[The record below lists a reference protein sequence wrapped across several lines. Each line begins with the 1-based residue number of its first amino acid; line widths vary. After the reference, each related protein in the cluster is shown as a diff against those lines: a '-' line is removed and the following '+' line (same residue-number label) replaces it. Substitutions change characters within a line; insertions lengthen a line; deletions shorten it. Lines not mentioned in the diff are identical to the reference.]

1 MDERHWWIATKIQE
15 SFHIGGFSDN
25 PTLLEDFLC
34 ESETLDLINKFLGEG
49 GPNKLFFYSDRPQ
62 TSALTPSGLQST
74 RQLHV
79 ITSLAKLKDVDVEQ
93 TTVLYMLRHTTEHEV
108 DQVHMEKDIFCGEL
122 RHSVLENLNTLLSDI
137 YLPLLQAQTDW
148 GHCTP
153 DQVSQCLNSLDKHAA
168 ALAETVKVPNTAA
181 RQQVLRRPEI
191 LVSNEFSKHRST
203 SYDGNII
210 SEYEAL
216 VTEWISTI
224 DNALTDGGDERFMD
238 PNSGPLTELERWKR
252 RQRMLSS
259 IMEQLKGKECKTVIG
274 VLISSKSKVIKKWKL
289 IDASITDAANE
300 TKDKVKYLEA
310 LRRHFEQL
318 YNGATPASIVNTA
331 LPGLVNS
338 VKQMDSISRF
348 YARGG
353 YLGLLFTKITN
364 QLVNACKDYLRNA
377 TISTEQEDQL
387 WPKMYGEI
395 DTKVASGDLISK
407 PKTTS
412 KRKGKEKDADA
423 DTLFGRMKSC
433 LNLYNSYKEMVRCL
447 RDSLGGAHA
456 LTHFPS
462 ISSIG
467 APTSKSSR
475 GFVRGYASKPSK
487 TPSVA
492 GDFTDGHGI
501 PFTDEESIF
510 GHMDSFCGRVRQV
523 IDSVYTLIQYSKLI
537 ITIEGLPRPLK
548 DDLQLEDFDDVDT
561 TATVSNVPES
571 IVTSYDSPAISI
583 SPLRGPHTHKI
594 LPVVEEEEG
603 SNEDEDENEDTTGDN
618 EMGTNEMVSNA
629 DEVHELAVTSTKSGL
644 TLQDVMILRKL
655 FNADD
660 PEDEGPSISSIVRDH
675 VISMKALLSS
685 NITTEIML
693 DVEGKEKEKY
703 GEVHMEFQGTV
714 QQIEAYMC
722 AYLHAVFLRKM
733 KTHQSLDILT
743 RFLPVMHRQGV
754 KHAITEKY
762 MDMFTAFETDLEEV
776 KDIYEKYKDEPIKMR
791 NAPPVAGAIQWSR
804 QLLQR
809 IEEPMKVFR
818 DNKAIMHMREFSRIV
833 KFYNRIAT
841 ALVTFESLWFN
852 HWKTLIEPAKAGLKA
867 TLLVVH
873 PETRCIVVNADERVL
888 QMMQECRWMSRLGI
902 SVPEAALL
910 VAKQE
915 HRFKSY
921 QNHLVQCLNELNEV
935 SAMIPQPL
943 EHLFITHTSNV
954 IQALQPGLTTLA
966 WNSMN
971 IDAFL
976 HQVRTAIMKLKVTV
990 DAINNITKN
999 TIEAKLKAI
1008 SQLFLFDIETAFG
1021 RSWPPGTF
1029 TENMLASVNQRK
1041 KQLQEYVSDI
1051 EIAVYEII
1059 HVLIGE
1065 RAASAHSN
1073 TSMTP
1078 SLKHLS
1084 TRRGKMTTQMNETT
1098 SPDDIDYDVPI
1109 GDMLALYSD
1118 HVYEA
1123 VLSSICRSLITLAE
1137 ASGCEGVM
1145 EHVMSELTSTE
1156 QNTPY
1161 LETIT
1166 ENSSHAFSPSPVLGN
1181 RLRSRVGTGT
1191 SRLSDMSLSDE
1202 CSRPTTSLSYLS
1214 DLSWTAEKT
1223 LERTYLQFEVEV
1235 KFAIPNIVIEPGLDS
1250 VCTALTEVGKAVL
1263 KCSEGFS
1270 WWAGENASNMF
1281 EEVIGQEPVV
1291 ITVMHRLD
1299 NVVHDLQK
1307 IVDNHVLHF
1316 RFYDF
1321 LWQDNMHGTYFDFIS
1336 NDPGMHAIQREVE
1349 RLLHIEEKIQAIPKV
1364 LPVGSIC
1371 LQTSPIK
1378 DALYGF
1384 AVQWKSQYA
1393 QSLHEEAKRRLDQ
1406 ALMYRTNVVSKL
1418 SSEVKTLDQLNGAL
1432 NLLEEVRDMENKID
1446 GIYLPIETMY
1456 TDLRSYNLRLPRSE
1470 VEEVS
1475 ALRDKWQDVI
1485 DLAENC
1491 RIKLLKERRGAFE
1504 QELDKQVKLF
1514 VVEVIQ
1520 FRNSFD
1526 SQGPAVP
1533 GVQPAEAVSR
1543 LHEFLEIYKLYDSKR
1558 KTLDSVSRL
1567 FGINCKP
1574 FPELDKTGEELDLLG
1589 LLYGL
1594 FQKFI
1599 AFDAQFRDRLWAEA
1613 ELQNA
1618 TLTVEGY
1625 WEECQN
1631 LPEKLKDWDAY
1642 NEMKNSIQFY
1652 LDVFPILHK
1661 LASKEIRNRH
1671 WLQVMSVTGS
1681 SFQLEAN
1688 VFKLSHILDIGL
1700 MQNQKEIEEICHC
1713 ASKELELEVKLRIT
1727 EEEWTEQV
1735 LMFQNYKK
1743 RGPIYLEKD
1752 NSEHLLEQLEDAQAL
1767 LANMLTSRHVGPLRE
1782 EAASWAEK
1790 LKGVAEVLEQWLEVQ
1805 DLWLYLEAVFSV
1817 PMTAKELPQEA
1828 KRFNRIDK
1836 SWTKIMKRAYDTR
1849 NVLQCTYGGDVPK
1862 GVVLRHIYEELEI
1875 CFKSLVGYLDNKR
1888 KAFPRFYFMSDPVL
1902 LAILSRPNDL
1912 ESVRPHH
1919 RCIFNNVYDIRLE
1932 RISVP
1937 NYSSTVAS
1945 PLRTPHGNYHSHE
1958 HSPTHNDRGHPNIL
1972 NGLDRYITP
1981 SVAAGRISQD
1991 SEGGVS
1997 ESNTPQ
2003 FQAVAVVSKEGEVLP
2018 LQNEVTLTE
2027 GVEVWLKELKDCI
2040 GDTIYS
2046 LVCNVIEDVE
2056 AGIAVEDLALKYP
2069 GQVARLGML
2078 MYWTKECE
2086 IGIAEIRNDRKAI
2099 PNACKKFITNTSR
2112 LSAVLSRGMWKN
2124 TDEQMTFVHRQ
2135 RLESLIAQSHYLRDT
2150 LEHMA
2155 NRKLR
2160 ELGDFEWRRCIR
2172 FYHAFTEGKV
2182 VPYIS
2187 ILEKKYTYGS
2197 EFYGARSSLVLTPTT
2212 ERCFIT
2218 MSMCMKNQKGCMLVG
2233 GTGIGKTETTKG
2245 LASTLGRFLAMFACS
2260 PHSDPQSLGKIM
2272 QGLALDGSWAC
2283 LDEFQLLQPH
2293 AVAMVMDHCQ
2303 GIIFALR
2310 SGVNK
2315 CIVSNGEEIV
2325 VNRDTALF
2333 MTVNN
2338 THAHSNPIGSDV
2350 KTLFR
2355 SISLTVPDLA
2365 MILKAKCAGYGFKAP
2380 KILADR
2386 LKIVIQQCKEQLP
2399 PEEQHYVNLSSTGAS
2414 LLHAVKTWHMIE
2426 GSKEYQQL
2434 FALGSISSVV
2444 QFASAGRKLTKE
2456 ERAELSRASSQI
2468 SLAQTQ
2474 SLMPPLGDKQA
2485 SNVTI
2490 KSQKDSLTMSLGPR
2504 KQGMPNPMT
2513 AAARTEHAVVA
2524 QALQHIIAPR
2534 LKADACYIFN
2544 NVIKDVFSGTG
2555 EAPLPQSSRAHRSR
2569 LSAEHAIIAKAQEN
2583 GLVAHASWIN
2593 KIMQLYSVSQV
2604 NHAIIVAGE
2613 PGTGKSTCIQTLI
2626 DGLSAISSN
2635 NQSRQS
2641 RSSSSTISS
2650 VSHKLQRINPL
2661 VVDDLALMF
2670 GYLNQNRDWID
2681 GIFTSA
2687 WRKANRN
2694 VSTTWLC
2701 LDGPLTPSW
2710 ADNFN
2715 SVLDGDKVL
2724 HLRNGDKLFL
2734 ADNIK
2739 LLFETTDLNTVSPA
2753 TVARSGI
2760 VYFDKDILGWRPIAQ
2775 AWMEGRNQQ
2784 EIHCLQKAF
2793 NKTMDAVVN
2802 FVIYET
2808 KPRMY
2813 VCEVGMFQMCLGL
2826 LTAMLNEINVSIG
2839 GELHIERLFLFC
2851 LIWSFGS
2858 LLEGNDRKNFS
2869 DLLRTL
2875 TSALPDYD
2883 HEISVFDYYVD
2894 EAGEWDP
2901 WISRVPEVA
2910 YTDNQDLLGEFV
2922 IDTVDTIQARVILE
2936 FANLSNLHMIL
2947 VGPPGSGKTSM
2958 INDFI
2963 DSLDPPQQ
2971 VSKHLVFS
2979 GASSASQLQQFVE
2992 NNIRHRQGF
3001 VYGAKDNK
3009 RLQIF
3014 IDDISLPTPDE
3025 FGVQRCN
3032 ELLRQLMDDKILVT
3046 LHKPFEWRTIEGLH
3060 VLASMTTNEFPSVNN
3075 RLISSRLLRHFAIFY
3090 LPEPKDSSL
3099 HTIVDAVLDGNMTK
3113 NNQQSLAQE
3122 LHDCIVDASCQLLTS
3137 VQNVLRPS
3145 PMPGR
3150 HHYIFTLRDITKAF
3164 QGLMRLSEESR
3175 EEASMVISLWKYE
3188 VTRIIADRICRTADF
3203 QWLEKNMENIIKEHF
3218 PMTQEEGFELY
3229 DHFVTFPIESRTYQR
3244 PVTSMSQKTV
3254 RVLLQP
3260 VTNLVEVHRC
3270 LLSHLTRYN
3279 EEFGNIQLNIMLSD
3293 HVIHHVIRMHRIL
3306 SFHHGGSM
3314 LLVGAIGSHLT
3325 SLVNMALHVADMPIH
3340 PIDTSKN
3347 NSFFDGLRSAVRLS
3361 GTEGKM
3367 LTLRFTGQ
3375 DLRENVYLD
3384 AINSLLVCGEYPP
3397 LFSNDELDGLLLALG
3412 PAMKRNFPRMV
3423 IDPMKFFVSR
3433 VKCNLHIILCLPPT
3447 HKLLRIASS
3456 QYPGLLKGM
3465 QVNWMC
3471 DWLSDALTGEA
3482 SYYVQKHSLCKDSS
3496 PDMRTVIV
3504 SCMAKIHSHVLHDCN
3519 QIPWAGETNDK
3530 ITLTQVKIQGKK
3542 ETIKVTNLEVDN
3554 LPYTKSI
3561 MRQKIEL
3568 RHRKLDEPGKHELF
3582 VGPRTFRRF
3591 MDCFKY
3597 LYTTKSKENTTKV
3610 NQLKKALA
3618 CLSKTREDARAKKAE
3633 IVRLQKLFEEASEK
3647 TATLLKQ
3654 LSSKATVLEKTKA
3667 LYQQSHGSLNAF
3679 LQMADVESDEEE
3691 QDDLLMADDKDEYDK
3706 EFDRLREQNLK
3717 CRQVAI
3723 EEELIQAAKRVEEC
3737 RTSLQKACEQV
3748 IHWKDKVDR
3757 ACIERLRSFQN
3768 PTPIV
3773 LQVLEMIMALLGK
3786 SKPVQP
3792 ERSEKLNF
3800 SSEDASIISGRTS
3813 STGTKS
3819 PTKNWKGSK
3828 SKDNASEKHKWKQ
3841 LQVIMNDSNKFV
3853 ELLHNI
3859 SWENGLDKNILMNV
3873 EYFLPKTK
3881 EGEGVTGEGSLLD
3894 VPGGPKLPPSSR
3906 KSPSAVEGITIAATR
3921 YSSEDAGTLV
3931 AYTCGIVEYSHLCG
3945 PLQQALDRLQELQKE
3960 KIENEKL
3967 QIEKEE
3973 REAREAEEQTS
3984 AASVEPEKEYTE
3996 ADIPS
4001 IQDELDVLQKEFD
4014 DAVREKHSLEIELVA
4029 SNERLRAAV
4038 DMIHSLREAEKGW
4051 KDYVDENSVNQL
4063 LLSTCLSASAFLTY
4077 CGGMQID
4084 LRKRLASFFM
4094 DVCTRHNLPVPRRK
4108 LFKHVQII
4116 EFLFSKVKIE
4126 SFRLL
4131 NLPMTP
4137 VSCDNACFIMQELS
4151 STAWP
4156 LLCDPTSR
4164 VLEWLKAFKADKL
4177 TKVKYHELRSQLETC
4192 LTEGS
4197 SLVITDC
4204 DVVAL
4209 TDDYRF
4215 YQVLRKRMVFMTSKL
4230 PFKMMVADHE
4240 VECNPS
4246 FRLYLHTTNQPHTIP
4261 HSLAAYTSVQYFYQT
4276 AEDCEEEL
4284 LDRFMQLEKARLE
4297 EDRITYAKE
4306 KIANMQ
4312 QLEDL
4317 EKQMLECLAGDKRLL
4332 NDLQTTKKLAEMKKH
4347 YNETLESQERVLTSE
4362 RAIRNAKESYR
4373 SIAKRGAVCFNVARG
4388 LTEINPIY
4396 QSSWQQF
4403 LEVYD
4408 ASIKH
4413 SERTAVKAVVER
4425 LTFSA
4430 CMTVSRSLLER
4441 DRIIHSV
4448 LLSMEVEDSVGNIG
4462 PGEREFIVS
4471 PQLGAAVMSS
4481 IGKVAPPDHKVT
4493 QAKKPFDWMSDDQF
4507 QNLQLMAMHFDW
4519 FQEMF
4524 DRMSKDGRE
4533 TQWRTLG
4540 EHETPENYPLPERMD
4555 DVYNPMQRFMIL
4567 RAFRPDRIMQAS
4579 TVFVSS
4585 VLGKKYVTESLLDLA
4600 SVLRQ
4605 SSPTTPILLMYTCEA
4620 QLATKLFT
4628 EFANKKQ
4635 MKTTAIFLTG
4645 ASQNEDRQ
4653 VRKVVI
4659 TAMQEGSWVLLQNG
4673 QNASNLLK
4681 GLESILKEHDN
4692 SQGEGS
4698 FRLWISAEMKETI
4711 PVRLLQ
4717 YSFRVVVD
4725 SPQVMRENLIRG
4737 ISLVDTD
4744 MLKTSSR
4751 SEWPPLLHN
4760 LIMLHGTLRLRAR
4773 FGRSGWNLPQVM
4785 NFKFKEIAEGLS
4797 IAKEVFKDVPHPDG
4811 DGLKGVSWIGL
4822 RYMLTEIVYGSS
4834 IQDEFDQTNL
4844 AAMVDYW
4851 IGPNA
4856 VKREFEA
4863 TKLKY
4868 KLPSAFFN
4876 NVVRPHAL
4884 IQACEAIPNHMLD
4897 VPEATGVHSST
4908 EDDGRLMTYHGDDQ
4922 YVFTRLNMI
4931 LDNVPSTKTLA
4942 HIFERPSTPTTEP
4955 SVSSVTGQA
4964 MTSSVRGMGVY
4975 ASASVAAIRS
4985 RKDVEI
4991 WEVCHTA
4998 LLKLPRGWN
5007 RDYIS
5012 ERIRKIGGDTPF
5024 NRFILREVDMMI
5036 TLLAEMRSTLQKLKN
5051 LTENPTEMFGDLFSD
5066 KLIDVADDMFHLR
5079 LPLIWRNLAGD
5090 SAPPATW
5097 QLGQWLTDLAQRCL
5111 HLEKIIIQGREKFP
5125 AFWLGAFFQP
5135 KGLLA
5140 LLRQDAMRAYGQN
5153 GAQMEPFIFQTE
5165 ITARDKDHVRDPP
5178 QEGMFVYGIYIWGCT
5193 WEKTTGE
5200 LQDLAPRHGPTPLP
5214 IIHIICIPASEKQIV
5229 TEPTRYETFSCPVY
5243 PTRVSPREPVFL
5255 MDVRH
5260 DSIPP
5265 SRWSLRGLAATIRP
5279 F

>member
-79 ITSLAKLKDVDVEQ
+79 ITSLATLKDVDVEQ
-93 TTVLYMLRHTTEHEV
+93 TTVLYLLRHDTDREV

-122 RHSVLENLNTLLSDI
+122 RHSVLDNLNTLLTDI
-137 YLPLLQAQTDW
+137 YLPLLRAQTDW

-153 DQVSQCLNSLDKHAA
+153 EQVSHCLNSLEKHTA
-168 ALAETVKVPNTAA
+168 ALTETVKVPSTAA
-181 RQQVLRRPEI
+181 RQQVLRRPEN

-203 SYDGNII
+203 AYDGNII

-238 PNSGPLTELERWKR
+238 PNSGPLSELERWKR
-252 RQRMLSS
+252 RQRMLTS

-289 IDASITDAANE
+289 IDGSITDAANE

-318 YNGATPASIVNTA
+318 YNGATPASMVNTA

-338 VKQMDSISRF
+338 VKQMESISRF

-364 QLVNACKDYLRNA
+364 QLVNTCKDYLRSE
-377 TISTEQEDQL
+377 TISSHQEDQL
-387 WPKMYGEI
+387 WPKIYEEVDNQI
-395 DTKVASGDLISK
+395 ASGDVVSK
-407 PKTTS
+407 PKPTNKKKS
-412 KRKGKEKDADA
+412 KEKGTEQ
-423 DTLFGRMKSC
+423 DTLFGRLKAC
-433 LNLYNSYKEMVRCL
+433 LNLYNAYKEMVRNL

-467 APTSKSSR
+467 APTSKPSK
-475 GFVRGYASKPSK
+475 GYVRGYTRPSK

-492 GDFTDGHGI
+492 GDMTDGHGI

-537 ITIEGLPRPLK
+537 QTIEGLPRPRK
-548 DDLQLEDFDDVDT
+548 DDLQLDDYDDVENVANT
-561 TATVSNVPES
+561 SNLPDSV
-571 IVTSYDSPAISI
+571 VTSYDSNPSV
-583 SPLRGPHTHKI
+583 SPLRGLHTHNI
-594 LPVVEEEEG
+594 LTSVVEEEEDEG
-603 SNEDEDENEDTTGDN
+603 ADEDEEEHGV
-618 EMGTNEMVSNA
+618 GTNEMVTNA
-629 DEVHELAVTSTKSGL
+629 DEVHELAATSTKSGL
-644 TLQDVMILRKL
+644 SIQDVLLLRKL
-655 FNADD
+655 FNIDD
-660 PEDEGPSISSIVRDH
+660 PDDEGPSISSIVRDH
-675 VISMKALLSS
+675 VTSMKSLLST

-693 DVEGKEKEKY
+693 DVEGKEKDRY
-703 GEVHMEFQGTV
+703 SEVYLEFQATV

-743 RFLPVMHRQGV
+743 RFSPVMHRQGV
-754 KHAITEKY
+754 KYTVTEKY

-776 KDIYEKYKDEPIKMR
+776 KEIYEKYKDEPIKMR

-804 QLLQR
+804 QLLYR
-809 IEEPMKVFR
+809 IEEPMKIFR
-818 DNKAIMHMREFSRIV
+818 DNKAIMTMKEFSRIV
-833 KFYNRIAT
+833 KLYNRIAT
-841 ALVTFESLWFN
+841 ALVTFESLWLS
-852 HWKTLIEPAKAGLKA
+852 HWKTQLEPAKAGLKA

-902 SVPEAALL
+902 NVPESALL

-921 QNHLVQCLNELNEV
+921 QNHLLQCLSELNDV
-935 SAMIPQPL
+935 SAMIPEPL
-943 EHLFITHTSNV
+943 ESLFKPHTNSV

-976 HQVRTAIMKLKVTV
+976 HQVRTAIIKLKATV

-999 TIEAKLKAI
+999 TIQAKLQDI
-1008 SQLFLFDIETAFG
+1008 SKLFLFNIDAAFAH
-1021 RSWPPGTF
+1021 SWPPGTF
-1029 TENMLASVNQRK
+1029 TDKMLESVNEK
-1041 KQLQEYVSDI
+1041 KKLLHEYVSDI

-1059 HVLIGE
+1059 HILVGE
-1065 RAASAHSN
+1065 RVSSANSSN
-1073 TSMTP
+1073 RSSP
-1078 SLKHLS
+1078 SLKHFS
-1084 TRRGKMTTQMNETT
+1084 GRKGKIVSQMAEAT
-1098 SPDDIDYDVPI
+1098 SPDNTDYDLPI
-1109 GDMLALYSD
+1109 GNMLALYSE

-1123 VLSSICRSLITLAE
+1123 VLSSVCRSLVTLAE

-1145 EHVMSELTSTE
+1145 EHVMSELANTE
-1156 QNTPY
+1156 QATPR

-1166 ENSSHAFSPSPVLGN
+1166 ETSNLTLSPSPITGSKH
-1181 RLRSRVGTGT
+1181 RSRVGTAT
-1191 SRLSDMSLSDE
+1191 SRRSDVSLEENS
-1202 CSRPTTSLSYLS
+1202 SRASTSFSYLS
-1214 DLSWTAEKT
+1214 NLSWTAEKT

-1235 KFAIPNIVIEPGLDS
+1235 KFVIPNIVIEPGLDS
-1250 VCTALTEVGKAVL
+1250 VCTALVEIGRAIL
-1263 KCSEGFS
+1263 KCSEGLS
-1270 WWAGENASNMF
+1270 WWAGENESSF
-1281 EEVIGQEPVV
+1281 DEVIGQEPVV
-1291 ITVMHRLD
+1291 ITVMHHL
-1299 NVVHDLQK
+1299 NSVVHDLQK
-1307 IVDNHVLHF
+1307 IIDNHVLHF

-1321 LWQDNMHGTYFDFIS
+1321 LWQDNMHGTYYEFIS

-1349 RLLHIEEKIQAIPKV
+1349 RLLHIEDKIQAIPKV

-1384 AVQWKSQYA
+1384 AVQWKSLYA
-1393 QSLHEEAKRRLDQ
+1393 QSLHEEAKRQLDQ
-1406 ALMYRTNVVSKL
+1406 ALMYRMNVVTRL

-1446 GIYLPIETMY
+1446 AIYLPIETMY

-1470 VEEVS
+1470 VEEVN
-1475 ALRDKWQDVI
+1475 ALRDRWQDVI
-1485 DLAENC
+1485 DLAESC
-1491 RIKLLKERRGAFE
+1491 RVKLLKERRGAFE

-1526 SQGPAVP
+1526 SQGPAMP

-1599 AFDAQFRDRLWAEA
+1599 AFDAEFRDRLWAEA
-1613 ELQNA
+1613 DLPNA
-1618 TLTVEGY
+1618 TQTVEGY
-1625 WEECQN
+1625 WSECQN

-1700 MQNQKEIEEICHC
+1700 MQNQGEIEEICHC

-1735 LMFQNYKK
+1735 LMFKNYKN

-1767 LANMLTSRHVGPLRE
+1767 LANMLTSRHIGPLRE

-1817 PMTAKELPQEA
+1817 PKTAKELPQEA

-1862 GVVLRHIYEELEI
+1862 GVVLRHIFEELEI

-1902 LAILSRPNDL
+1902 LAVLSRPNDL
-1912 ESVRPHH
+1912 ESVKPHL
-1919 RCIFNNVYDIRLE
+1919 RCIFNHVYDIKLE
-1932 RISVP
+1932 KALTP
-1937 NYSSTVAS
+1937 NLSSTATSPHRRTPYHHSREAS
-1945 PLRTPHGNYHSHE
+1945 PCHL
-1958 HSPTHNDRGHPNIL
+1958 L
-1972 NGLDRYITP
+1972 NSTNGMG
-1981 SVAAGRISQD
+1981 SAAAGRLSQEG
-1991 SEGGVS
+1991 EGGGV
-1997 ESNTPQ
+1997 Q
-2003 FQAVAVVSKEGEVLP
+2003 YHAVAVVSKDGETLS
-2018 LQNEVTLTE
+2018 LQNEVTLSD
-2027 GVEVWLKELKDCI
+2027 GVEVWLKELKDSI
-2040 GDTIYS
+2040 GVTIYS
-2046 LVCNVIEDVE
+2046 LVCNTIEDVE
-2056 AGIAVEDLALKYP
+2056 AGIALEDLALKYP

-2086 IGIAEIRNDRKAI
+2086 VGIGEIRNDRKAI
-2099 PNACKKFITNTSR
+2099 PNTYKKFITNVSR

-2124 TDEQMTFVHRQ
+2124 SDECMTFLHRQ

-2150 LEHMA
+2150 LDHMA
-2155 NRKLR
+2155 SRKLR

-2172 FYHAFTEGKV
+2172 FYHEFTNGKIA
-2182 VPYIS
+2182 PYIT
-2187 ILEKKYTYGS
+2187 ILENKYAYGS

-2218 MSMCMKNQKGCMLVG
+2218 MTMCMRNQKGCALVG
-2233 GTGIGKTETTKG
+2233 GTGVGKTETTKG
-2245 LASTLGRFLAMFACS
+2245 LAATLGRFLAMFACS

-2272 QGLALDGSWAC
+2272 QGLAMDGSWAC

-2293 AVAMVMDHCQ
+2293 AVAMVMDYCQ
-2303 GIIFALR
+2303 GIIGALR
-2310 SGVNK
+2310 SGLNK
-2315 CIVSNGEEIV
+2315 CIVSTGEEIV
-2325 VNRDTALF
+2325 VSKNTALF

-2338 THAHSNPIGSDV
+2338 TNANSRPIGNDV

-2355 SISLTVPDLA
+2355 SISLPVPDMA

-2386 LKIVIQQCKEQLP
+2386 LKIFIQQCKEQLP
-2399 PEEQHYVNLSSTGAS
+2399 AEEQHLISLSSTCAS

-2434 FALGSISSVV
+2434 FTLGSIATVV
-2444 QFASAGRKLTKE
+2444 QFASMGRKLTKE
-2456 ERAELSRASSQI
+2456 ERAELSRASSQV

-2474 SLMPPLGDKQA
+2474 SLMPSLGDKQA
-2485 SNVTI
+2485 SSVTI
-2490 KSQKDSLTMSLGPR
+2490 RSLKDGLSMNQGPR
-2504 KQGMPNPMT
+2504 KQGLPNPMT
-2513 AAARTEHAVVA
+2513 AAARTEHTVVA
-2524 QALQHIIAPR
+2524 QALHHIIAPR
-2534 LKADACYIFN
+2534 LKADSNYIFS
-2544 NVIKDVFSGTG
+2544 NVIKDIFTGTG
-2555 EAPLPQSSRAHRSR
+2555 EAPLPQSSRSHRSR
-2569 LSAEHAIIAKAQEN
+2569 LNAEHAMIAKAQEN
-2583 GLVAHASWIN
+2583 GLIAHTPWVN

-2604 NHAIIVAGE
+2604 NHAVIVAGE
-2613 PGTGKSTCIQTLI
+2613 PGTGKSTCIQTLV
-2626 DGLSAISSN
+2626 DGLSTISST

-2641 RSSSSTISS
+2641 RSSSSAISP

-2670 GYLNQNRDWID
+2670 GYLNQNRDWVD
-2681 GIFTSA
+2681 GVFTNA

-2753 TVARSGI
+2753 TISRAGI

-2813 VCEVGMFQMCLGL
+2813 LCEVGMFQMCLGL
-2826 LTAMLNEINVSIG
+2826 LSAMLNEINVSIG

-2858 LLEGNDRKNFS
+2858 LLEGTDRKNFS

-2922 IDTVDTIQARVILE
+2922 IDTVDTIRARVLLE

-2971 VSKHLVFS
+2971 ISKHLVFS

-2992 NNIRHRQGF
+2992 NNIWHRQGF

-3009 RLQIF
+3009 RLQMF

-3032 ELLRQLMDDKILVT
+3032 ELLRQLMDDKTLVT

-3060 VLASMTTNEFPSVNN
+3060 VLASMTTNEYPSVNN
-3075 RLISSRLLRHFAIFY
+3075 SLISTRLLRHFAIFY
-3090 LPEPKDSSL
+3090 LPEPKDNSL
-3099 HTIVDAVLDGNMTK
+3099 HAIIDSVLDGNMTK
-3113 NNQQSLAQE
+3113 NNQQSLSQE
-3122 LHDCIVDASCQLLTS
+3122 LHDCIVNGSCELLTS
-3137 VQNVLRPS
+3137 IQNVLRPS

-3150 HHYIFTLRDITKAF
+3150 YHYIFTLRDITKAF

-3175 EEASMVISLWKYE
+3175 EEPSMVISLWKYE
-3188 VTRIIADRICRTADF
+3188 VTRIVADRICRTADF
-3203 QWLEKNMENIIKEHF
+3203 KWLETNMENIMKKHF
-3218 PMTQEEGFELY
+3218 PMTQEEEFELY

-3279 EEFGNIQLNIMLSD
+3279 EEFGNVQLNIMLSD

-3314 LLVGAIGSHLT
+3314 LLIGAIGSHLT
-3325 SLVNMALHVADMPIH
+3325 SLVNMALHVADMPLH

-3367 LTLRFTGQ
+3367 LTLMFTGQ
-3375 DLRENVYLD
+3375 DLKEDVYLD

-3447 HKLLRIASS
+3447 HRLLKIASS

-3471 DWLSDALTGEA
+3471 DWLHDALTGEA
-3482 SYYVQKHSLCKDSS
+3482 TYYVQKYSLCKDS
-3496 PDMRTVIV
+3496 PPEMRNNIV
-3504 SCMAKIHSHVLHDCN
+3504 SCMAKIHSHVLHNCN
-3519 QIPWAGETNDK
+3519 QIPWAGETSDK
-3530 ITLTQVKIQGKK
+3530 TTLTQVKIQGKK
-3542 ETIKVTNLEVDN
+3542 ETIKVTNVEVDN

-3561 MRQKIEL
+3561 MRQRIEL
-3568 RHRKLDEPGKHELF
+3568 KHRLDNEPGKHELF
-3582 VGPRTFRRF
+3582 IGPRTFRRF

-3610 NQLKKALA
+3610 NQLKKTLS

-3633 IVRLQKLFEEASEK
+3633 IARLQKLFEEASEK
-3647 TATLLKQ
+3647 TAMLLKQ

-3667 LYQQSHGSLNAF
+3667 LYQQSQGSLNAF
-3679 LQMADVESDEEE
+3679 LQMTEVESDEEE
-3691 QDDLLMADDKDEYDK
+3691 QDELLMDDDRDEYDK
-3706 EFDRLREQNLK
+3706 EFDRLREENLK

-3723 EEELIQAAKRVEEC
+3723 GEELLKATKELEEC
-3737 RTSLQKACEQV
+3737 RASLQKAREQV
-3748 IHWKDKVDR
+3748 IFWKDRVDR
-3757 ACIERLRSFQN
+3757 ACIERVRSFQN

-3792 ERSEKLNF
+3792 EKSERLTYPSDEN
-3800 SSEDASIISGRTS
+3800 SSMLSGRTS
-3813 STGTKS
+3813 SIGMKS
-3819 PTKNWKGSK
+3819 PSKIWKSSK
-3828 SKDNASEKHKWKQ
+3828 SKDNISEKNKWKQ
-3841 LQVIMNDSNKFV
+3841 LQVTMNDSNKFV
-3853 ELLHNI
+3853 EHLHTI
-3859 SWENGLDKNILMNV
+3859 SWENGLDKSILANV

-3881 EGEGVTGEGSLLD
+3881 DGEGVTGEGSLLD
-3894 VPGGPKLPPSSR
+3894 VPGGPKLPASSR
-3906 KSPSAVEGITIAATR
+3906 KSPSGGEGITIATTR

-3931 AYTCGIVEYSHLCG
+3931 AYTCAIVEYSHLCG
-3945 PLQQALDRLQELQKE
+3945 PLQEALEKLKELERE
-3960 KIENEKL
+3960 KMENEKL
-3967 QIEKEE
+3967 QVEKEE
-3973 REAREAEEQTS
+3973 REAREAEENQS
-3984 AASVEPEKEYTE
+3984 ESSGEPEKQYTE
-3996 ADIPS
+3996 ADIPA
-4001 IQDELDVLQKEFD
+4001 IQDELDLLQKSFD

-4038 DMIHSLREAEKGW
+4038 DMIYSLKEAEKRW
-4051 KDYVDENSVNQL
+4051 KDYVDENSVNEL
-4063 LLSTCLSASAFLTY
+4063 LLGTCLAASAFLTY

-4084 LRKRLASFFM
+4084 SRKRLASFFM
-4094 DVCTRHNLPVPRRK
+4094 QVCSRHSLPVPRRQ
-4108 LFKHVQII
+4108 LFKHIQMID
-4116 EFLFSKVKIE
+4116 FLFSKVDIE

-4137 VSCDNACFIMQELS
+4137 VSCDNACFITQELS

-4164 VLEWLKAFKADKL
+4164 VLDWLKAFKGGKL
-4177 TKVKYHELRSQLETC
+4177 MKVKYHELRSQLETC

-4204 DVVAL
+4204 NVIAL
-4209 TDDYRF
+4209 TDDFRF
-4215 YQVLRKRMVFMTSKL
+4215 YQVLRKRMTFMTSKM

-4261 HSLAAYTSVQYFYQT
+4261 NCLAAYTSVQYFYQT

-4297 EDRITYAKE
+4297 EDRVTYAKE
-4306 KIANMQ
+4306 KIGNMQ
-4312 QLEDL
+4312 QLEEL
-4317 EKQMLECLAGDKRLL
+4317 ERQMLECLAGDKRLL
-4332 NDLQTTKKLAEMKKH
+4332 NDLQTTKKLADMKKH
-4347 YNETLESQERVLTSE
+4347 YDETLESQGRVITSE
-4362 RAIRNAKESYR
+4362 RSIRNAKESYR

-4403 LEVYD
+4403 LQVYD

-4413 SERTAVKAVVER
+4413 SERAAVKAVVER
-4425 LTFSA
+4425 LTYSA
-4430 CMTVSRSLLER
+4430 CMTLSRSLLEK
-4441 DRIIHSV
+4441 DRNIHLV
-4448 LLSMEVEDSVGNIG
+4448 LLAMEVEDSVGNLG
-4462 PGEREFIVS
+4462 HGEREFIIS
-4471 PQLGAAVMSS
+4471 PQFGAAVMSS
-4481 IGKVAPPDHKVT
+4481 IGKVVAPDHKI
-4493 QAKKPFDWMSDDQF
+4493 ALSKKPFDWMSDNQF
-4507 QNLQLMAMHFDW
+4507 QNLQLMAMHFEW
-4519 FQEMF
+4519 FQDMF

-4540 EHETPENYPLPERMD
+4540 EHETPESYSLPEKMD

-4567 RAFRPDRIMQAS
+4567 RAFRPDRIMQAA
-4579 TVFVSS
+4579 TIFVST
-4585 VLGKKYVTESLLDLA
+4585 VLGKRYVTESLLDLA

-4605 SSPTTPILLMYTCEA
+4605 SSPTTPILLMYTSEA
-4620 QLATKLFT
+4620 QLATRLFT

-4635 MKTTAIFLTG
+4635 TKTATVFLSG
-4645 ASQNEDRQ
+4645 ASQNEGRQ
-4653 VRKVVI
+4653 VRKVLVK
-4659 TAMQEGSWVLLQNG
+4659 AMQEGSWVLLQNG
-4673 QNASNLLK
+4673 QNAEGLLT
-4681 GLESILKEHDN
+4681 GLESFLKENDT
-4692 SQGEGS
+4692 SQDEGT
-4698 FRLWISAEMKETI
+4698 FRLWISAEMTQNI
-4711 PVRLLQ
+4711 SVRLLQ
-4717 YSFRVVVD
+4717 YAFRVVVD
-4725 SPQVMRENLIRG
+4725 SPQIMRENLVRG
-4737 ISLVDTD
+4737 ISLIDSD
-4744 MLKTSSR
+4744 LLKTSSR

-4760 LIMLHGTLRLRAR
+4760 LIMLHGALRLRGR
-4773 FGRSGWNLPQVM
+4773 FGRAGWNLPQDM
-4785 NFKFKEIAEGLS
+4785 DFKFNEIDEALAIS
-4797 IAKEVFKDVPHPDG
+4797 KVVFKDTPHPEG

-4834 IQDEFDQTNL
+4834 ILDEFDQTNL
-4844 AAMVDYW
+4844 AGMVDYW

-4856 VKREFEA
+4856 VKKEFEA
-4863 TKLKY
+4863 TRLKY
-4868 KLPSAFFN
+4868 KIPSAFFN
-4876 NVVRPHAL
+4876 TVVRSYSM
-4884 IQACEAIPNHMLD
+4884 IQSCEAIPNHMLD
-4897 VPEATGVHSST
+4897 VPETTGVHSST
-4908 EDDGRLMTYHGDDQ
+4908 ETTLGDDQ
-4922 YVFTRLNMI
+4922 YVFTRLNII

-4942 HIFERPSTPTTEP
+4942 HVFERPSTPTTEP
-4955 SVSSVTGQA
+4955 AVSSVTGQA
-4964 MTSSVRGMGVY
+4964 MTSSIAGMGMY
-4975 ASASVAAIRS
+4975 ASASAAAVRS

-4998 LLKLPRGWN
+4998 LQKLPRGWN
-5007 RDYIS
+5007 RDYIA
-5012 ERIRKIGGDTPF
+5012 ERVRKIGGDTPF
-5024 NRFILREVDMMI
+5024 NRFILREVDLMI

-5066 KLIDVADDMFHLR
+5066 KLIDIADDMFHHR
-5079 LPLIWRNLAGD
+5079 IPLIWRNLAGD

-5097 QLGQWLTDLAQRCL
+5097 QLGHWLADLGQRCL

-5135 KGLLA
+5135 KSLLA
-5140 LLRQDAMRAYGQN
+5140 LLKQDAMRAHGQHA
-5153 GAQMEPFIFQTE
+5153 AQMEPFIFQTE

-5193 WEKTTGE
+5193 WEKTTAE
-5200 LQDLAPRHGPTPLP
+5200 LQDIAPRHGPTPLP
-5214 IIHIICIPASEKQIV
+5214 IIHIVCIPASEKPAASELV
-5229 TEPTRYETFSCPVY
+5229 RYETFSCPVY

-5260 DSIPP
+5260 DNIPP
-5265 SRWSLRGLAATIRP
+5265 SRWALRGLAATIRP